1 MQQARTPT
9 QRPKKEI
16 SRRRLLTLAH
26 LNGDRPWSGLP
37 ARTFSLKEKPTF
49 GHNCP
54 VPKLTGECSIDLTVL
69 DVGRSAL
76 WYADLLGTD
85 TGREFRSDD
94 GHLMHVVLN
103 HPSGLTL
110 GLIQHEDHS
119 SSKFDERSVG
129 LDHLEFIVPDVED
142 VYKWA
147 KRLDELEILHSG
159 VKELGHTA
167 GVMVTFRDPDN
178 IQLEFYALKPQAQS

>member
-1 MQQARTPT
+1 MP
-9 QRPKKEI
+9 
-16 SRRRLLTLAH
+16 SLT
-26 LNGDRPWSGLP
+26 GD
-37 ARTFSLKEKPTF
+37 FSL
-49 GHNCP
+49 
-54 VPKLTGECSIDLTVL
+54 DLTVV

-85 TGREFRSDD
+85 TRRDFRSDD
-94 GHLMHVVLN
+94 GQIVHVVLS

-119 SSKFDERSVG
+119 SSKFDERNVG
-129 LDHLEFIVPDVED
+129 LDHLEFIVPNVED

-147 KRLDELEILHSG
+147 ERLDELKILHSG
-159 VKELGHTA
+159 VKEFEHTA

-178 IQLEFYALKPQAQS
+178 IQLEMYALKPNTQS